1 MTRRVSLRLT
11 IGNIVSDATVRVGAV
26 AYGRGT
32 GEESPAVGISIG
44 EDVLALSPN
53 EARRLA
59 RRIEEAVAS
68 CERMRRTG
76 ARE

>member
-1 MTRRVSLRLT
+1 MTRRRYGPLT
-11 IGNIVSDATVRVGAV
+11 IGNIVSGATVRVGAV
-26 AYGRGT
+26 SYGRGEM
-32 GEESPAVGISIG
+32 EESPAVGISIG
-44 EDVLALSPN
+44 DDVLALSPN

-59 RRIEEAVAS
+59 RRLEEAVAS